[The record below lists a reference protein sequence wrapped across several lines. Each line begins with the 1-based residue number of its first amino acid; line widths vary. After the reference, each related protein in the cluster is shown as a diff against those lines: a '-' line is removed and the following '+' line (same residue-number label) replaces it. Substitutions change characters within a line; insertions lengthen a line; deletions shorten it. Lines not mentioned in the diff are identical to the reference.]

1 MRMSLF
7 ERRMGCW
14 SRDDVLTIRCFLT
27 RWEGLFSDK
36 MGGPVFGQGGRACF
50 RKRWEGLFSE
60 KVGGRQPS
68 WEGLGLLGSVSR
80 TSRGLTRW
88 EGCLCRPWT
97 SGACVLHHSPPWL
110 GSSSRHRN
118 GRRLGAGGS
127 ALAASF
133 ESPVGAAYSSGV
145 CGCLKRA

>member
-14 SRDDVLTIRCFLT
+14 SRDDVLTIRCFRT
-27 RWEGLFSDK
+27 RWEGLFADQV
-36 MGGPVFGQGGRACF
+36 GGPVFGKGGRDAAQ
-50 RKRWEGLFSE
+50 
-60 KVGGRQPS
+60 VGGRLPR

-97 SGACVLHHSPPWL
+97 SGACVRHHSPPWL

-133 ESPVGAAYSSGV
+133 ESPVGAAYSSGE
-145 CGCLKRA
+145 CGCWKRA